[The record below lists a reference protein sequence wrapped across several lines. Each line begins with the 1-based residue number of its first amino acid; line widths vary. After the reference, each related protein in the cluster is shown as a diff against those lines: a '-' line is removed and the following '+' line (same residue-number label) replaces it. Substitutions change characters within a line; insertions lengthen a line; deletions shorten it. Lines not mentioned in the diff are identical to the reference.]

1 MEQQKNLK
9 SMISNYNLYNL
20 KLMACLSDANSK
32 LGVWNWYDTG
42 LHLNKTNS
50 ESRICLVDFPEYK
63 SFLKNL
69 TGKQFKT
76 ISIKKKPF
84 GFEKNIVSYSV
95 NEIQNAFESAI
106 KDKDVKTSML
116 NKVKQFT
123 EKSAKEYVKLLVRT
137 EKYAPLLIP
146 EKRAVTIIEPM
157 FLSFRTEKYAPLHAE
172 YQEDISKSTVLKKFL
187 GDYSYL
193 FCKANNRY
201 QPSVAKLIGKVNTDF
216 KTNLNYYKSEM
227 SKMSFNTLCLRL
239 NKRIQ
244 AKVKYAA
251 TRCPLSR

>member
-69 TGKQFKT
+69 TSKQFKT

-123 EKSAKEYVKLLVRT
+123 EKSAQEYMKLLVRT
-137 EKYAPLLIP
+137 EKYAPLH
-146 EKRAVTIIEPM
+146 
-157 FLSFRTEKYAPLHAE
+157 TEYK
-172 YQEDISKSTVLKKFL
+172 EDISKSTVLKQFL
-187 GDYSYL
+187 EDYSYL
-193 FCKANNRY
+193 FHKADNRY

-216 KTNLNYYKSEM
+216 KTNLNYYESEM

-251 TRCPLSR
+251 TRCPLSK